1 MTADRS
7 KSLDGLPRD
16 LVAALAARG
25 AEVIERWDE
34 GLRTY
39 LYADAGSGRIFG
51 RTSSDPHDEA
61 TIEHEAAVR
70 GLVGTEGPLRAP
82 EVLDGG
88 RGWMLEVALRTEG
101 VHGESAV
108 GVVIAAAARL
118 ASLSLPELE
127 DAPGGPAAGGAMKR
141 RLALI
146 GSGIR
151 IRDLLTA
158 KRILTETPLPQV
170 TSHGDF
176 HIGNVFFRDGAL
188 WVVDWE
194 MAGIRS
200 AGYDLMQFWGSVER
214 AEDRDLLFE
223 GSVEMIGEE
232 HRRDLARLRY
242 ALLVRTIAN
251 KLGATKEYNRDV
263 EGGRRLLDLLPAVRT
278 AAH

>member
-1 MTADRS
+1 MTSDTS
-7 KSLDGLPRD
+7 KSLDGLPPEMI
-16 LVAALAARG
+16 AALASRR
-25 AEVIERWDE
+25 AEVVERWDE

-39 LYADAGSGRIFG
+39 LYADSSTGRIFG

-61 TIEHEAAVR
+61 TIEHEATIR
-70 GLVGTEGPLRAP
+70 GLVGSEGPLRAP
-82 EVLDGG
+82 EVLDSGA
-88 RGWMLEVALRTEG
+88 GWMLEVALRTEG
-101 VHGESAV
+101 IHGGSAV
-108 GVVIAAAARL
+108 GVVIEAAARL
-118 ASLSLPELE
+118 ASLRLPELE
-127 DAPGGPAAGGAMKR
+127 DVPGGSATGGAMKR
-141 RLALI
+141 RIALL
-146 GSGIR
+146 GSGLR

-158 KRILTETPLPQV
+158 RRILAETSLPRV

-223 GSVEMIGEE
+223 ASVEMIGEE

-263 EGGRRLLDLLPAVRT
+263 EGGRRLLDLLPVVRT
-278 AAH
+278 SAF